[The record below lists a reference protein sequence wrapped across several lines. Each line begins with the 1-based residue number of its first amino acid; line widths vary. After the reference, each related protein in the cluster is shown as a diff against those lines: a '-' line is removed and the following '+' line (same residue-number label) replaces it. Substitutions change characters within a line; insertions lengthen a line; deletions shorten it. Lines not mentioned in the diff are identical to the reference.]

1 MLKRGVAFACGA
13 GLLLAACSSSKTSS
27 NNNATG
33 NTQSTGGQTA
43 STIPPPTK
51 ITGALSGPG
60 VTPTT
65 ITIGQI
71 ATITG
76 PVPGLFQGADNGLD
90 AWKNWVNSNG
100 GLDGRQV

>member
-1 MLKRGVAFACGA
+1 MLKRGVAFVCGA

-27 NNNATG
+27 APNNNTG
-33 NTQSTGGQTA
+33 NTPGTSGQSGA
-43 STIPPPTK
+43 TIPPPAK
-51 ITGALSGPG
+51 ITGTLSGPG

-76 PVPGLFQGADNGLD
+76 PVPGLFQGAYDGLA
-90 AWKNWVNSNG
+90 AWAAWINANG
-100 GLDGRQV
+100 GI